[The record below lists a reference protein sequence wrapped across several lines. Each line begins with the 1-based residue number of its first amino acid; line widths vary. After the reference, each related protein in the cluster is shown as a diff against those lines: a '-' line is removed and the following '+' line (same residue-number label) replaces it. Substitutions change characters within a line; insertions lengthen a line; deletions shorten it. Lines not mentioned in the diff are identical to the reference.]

1 MATKTKS
8 KTGSQKLYGE
18 GRGFPAAKLRALVAA
33 LKKYKLDKDIIIN
46 GKPNPDFIKGRF
58 TTKDSAAV
66 LDVLRNLMKFDGRF
80 KGIIVLPNGQPPNID
95 RFDVQVPGIRAS

>member
-8 KTGSQKLYGE
+8 KTGSQKLAGE
-18 GRGFPAAKLRALVAA
+18 GRGFSAAALRSLVAA

-66 LDVLRNLMKFDGRF
+66 LDVVRSAIKLNGRF
-80 KGIIVLPNGQPPNID
+80 KGIIILPNGQPPHID
-95 RFDVQVPGIRAS
+95 RFDVQIPGISA